1 MRIMPQHIL
10 NMYRIIL
17 IRYICLNI
25 DILSA
30 TGMQGKKWND
40 YLKAETILILIIN
53 FKNIKF
59 IYLIVKIELSL
70 SVIKVIPPLPSSS
83 PPPARRVYKVWMSWM
98 KLSRESRK
106 RDGRGKGAQK
116 SKKKKSIF
124 FYQNILQGKRK
135 LRRNTKF
142 ENLPYFSYKWRSK
155 LLFREF
161 WSLNY
166 HLLEA
171 FSASINS

>member
-1 MRIMPQHIL
+1 MPQHIL

-59 IYLIVKIELSL
+59 IYLNVKIELSL
-70 SVIKVIPPLPSSS
+70 SVIKVIHPLPS
-83 PPPARRVYKVWMSWM
+83 PPPPPRRVYKVWM

-106 RDGRGKGAQK
+106 RDGRGKGAKK